1 MEFRNLDQEKS
12 FMKKEAKRL
21 GITPMAT
28 YTTYYARSLNK
39 QWRFSSKGKF

>member
-28 YTTYYARSLNK
+28 YTTYYARKLLEKLALINN
-39 QWRFSSKGKF
+39 GD